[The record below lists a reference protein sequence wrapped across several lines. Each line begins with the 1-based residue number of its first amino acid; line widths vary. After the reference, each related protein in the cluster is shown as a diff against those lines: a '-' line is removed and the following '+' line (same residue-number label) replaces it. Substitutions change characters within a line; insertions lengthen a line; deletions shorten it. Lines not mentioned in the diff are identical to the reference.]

1 MLFRSIFKSNFFS
14 ISISTSIK
22 FIFSFLDTNEPIED
36 FPEPIMPK
44 KTKFSFEF
52 INFCIEKTQIC
63 LNLILTKEMQ
73 FTRNTSSRKNIIN
86 LIFKLVL
93 VLALFLG
100 TIFLLSKID
109 FPAPKKE
116 IEKIISNEN
125 FKIVK

>member
-1 MLFRSIFKSNFFS
+1 
-14 ISISTSIK
+14 
-22 FIFSFLDTNEPIED
+22 
-36 FPEPIMPK
+36 MPK